1 MIKVLSF
8 YEFTPL
14 QDLKRIK
21 LLIEEARGSGDIFG
35 TVLIAEEGINATI
48 TGPEVE
54 ITAFIEKLRTIEGV
68 SIPVVKEAETMDH
81 AFKRF
86 KVRIKKE
93 IVTLGKGPLDV
104 KNSTGKFVRPQDW
117 EKLIQEENTVLIDT
131 RNEYEFS
138 IGSFR
143 GAINP
148 ETNSFRDFPDW
159 IEANKQKLE
168 GKKIAMF
175 CTGGIRCEKASSYM
189 IKNGYKEVYQ
199 LEGGILKFLEEQES
213 SSSWEGECF
222 VFDERVAVDE
232 HLNKGRYQMCHA
244 CRSPITRSD
253 IDSEDYVKGVSCPNC
268 IHKTTPESKARFAE
282 RQKQLELN
290 KARQVG

>member
-8 YEFTPL
+8 YEFAPL

-21 LLIEEARGSGDIFG
+21 LLIEEARGAGDIFG

-48 TGPEVE
+48 TGPEAE
-54 ITAFIEKLRTIEGV
+54 ITTFIEKLRTIEGI

-117 EKLIQEENTVLIDT
+117 EKLIQEENTILIDT

-159 IEANKQKLE
+159 IEANKLKLE

-222 VFDERVAVDE
+222 VFDERVAVDK

-244 CRSPITRSD
+244 CRSPITRID

-268 IHKTTPESKARFAE
+268 IHKTSSESKARFAE